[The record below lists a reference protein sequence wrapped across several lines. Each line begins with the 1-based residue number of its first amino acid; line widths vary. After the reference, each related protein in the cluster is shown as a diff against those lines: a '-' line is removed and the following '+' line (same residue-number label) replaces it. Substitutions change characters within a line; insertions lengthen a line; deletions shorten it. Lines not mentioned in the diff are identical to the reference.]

1 MSRPWWSCLLL
12 GLTSAVLLA
21 GCTSGSGPSA
31 STSPAAPTSTA
42 VPTSPANPT
51 PTPVSAGATTAATA
65 TSCPLVGETFVHL
78 TMGVRLG
85 RLTVLRA
92 GGRVVGCRFYA
103 QQKPNSQCG
112 ATCLAGEHLPGP
124 NQPAVEITMQRYA
137 SSTAAHNAF
146 VLRAGTSGG
155 VTRTDVDGVTGLCF
169 PTAFDP
175 RDKGADW
182 ACTVN
187 KGATLVLVRTVDTAH
202 NDGTA
207 KVLKAVLRAV

>member
-1 MSRPWWSCLLL
+1 MLL
-12 GLTSAVLLA
+12 GLMAAALLFA
-21 GCTSGSGPSA
+21 GCTSGAGPAA
-31 STSPAAPTSTA
+31 STSPTAPTSTTA
-42 VPTSPANPT
+42 PASPAKPNPT
-51 PTPVSAGATTAATA
+51 PTPVPAGPTAAVRA

-92 GGRVVGCRFYA
+92 GGHVVGCRFYA
-103 QQKPNSQCG
+103 QQKPDDQCG

-124 NQPAVEITMQRYA
+124 NQPAVEITMQRYT

-146 VLRAGTSGG
+146 VLRAGTSSG
-155 VTRTDVDGVTGLCF
+155 VTQTDVDGVTGLCF

-187 KGATLVLVRTVDTAH
+187 KGPTLVLVRTVDTAH

-207 KVLKAVLRAV
+207 KVLRTVLRAV